1 MSASKLTGGR
11 VDCDGR
17 AEVLTMTVGLR
28 GHNQS
33 TEHQLNVHIVQGE
46 I

>member
-1 MSASKLTGGR
+1 
-11 VDCDGR
+11 
-17 AEVLTMTVGLR
+17 MTVWIR

-46 I
+46 SGDLWRILKERLFYGIGG